1 MELDVMERCLREGLR
16 RHAAEVPPGAGARLA
31 SLRDFHPNPYRY
43 RGPKWALPAVA
54 ASTVVSVGV
63 LSGMLATA
71 GSGKTHVWSIP
82 GAQVSPAEAQTVA
95 YRTTAAVKAASG
107 SEIEHL
113 QVSYGAGP
121 RPKAISEQWVYGS
134 SWRSEQ
140 FAPDGTPLFGISETA
155 SGCATSVRAVNY
167 TDHTYYQGPGRILMA
182 GPDEQFAQS
191 DVADQIRQELAD
203 GQLRSMGRTE
213 VAGQPVLELTGVV
226 RGAFEMGLP
235 AGCAPPASDAPLIAK
250 AKNSPGWDYTVWVNP
265 STYLPVQ
272 FSASNDPGGGAGVYG
287 TIHWI
292 PADTQNLSHMIQP
305 IPSGFTES
313 ARTPG

>member
-1 MELDVMERCLREGLR
+1 MEIDVLERSLREGLS
-16 RHAAEVPPGAGARLA
+16 RHAAEVPPGAGARMA
-31 SLRDFHPNPYRY
+31 VGRDFHPNPYRY
-43 RGPKWALPAVA
+43 RAPKWALPAVA
-54 ASTVVSVGV
+54 VSTVVSVGV
-63 LSGMLATA
+63 VSGMLATA
-71 GSGKTHVWSIP
+71 GSSKTHVWSIP

-113 QVSYGAGP
+113 HVSYGAGP
-121 RPKAISEQWVYGS
+121 RPKAVSEQWVYGS

-140 FAPDGTPLFGISETA
+140 FTPDGRPLFGISEIA
-155 SGCATSVRAVNY
+155 SGCTTAVRAVNY
-167 TDHTYYQGPGRILMA
+167 NDHTYYEGPGGILMA

-191 DVADQIRQELAD
+191 DVAGQIRQELAD
-203 GQLRSMGRTE
+203 GQLRSTGRTE
-213 VAGQPVLELTGVV
+213 VAGQPVLELNGVV

-235 AGCAPPASDAPLIAK
+235 AGCSPAVSDAPLIAK

-272 FSASNDPGGGAGVYG
+272 FSATNDPRGGAGVYG
-287 TIHWI
+287 TIDWI
-292 PADTQNLSHMIQP
+292 PANAQNLSHMNQP

-313 ARTPG
+313 ARTAG

>member
-1 MELDVMERCLREGLR
+1 MDIDVMERSLREGLS
-16 RHAAEVPPGAGARLA
+16 RHAAAVPSGVGARMA
-31 SLRDFHPNPYRY
+31 ALRDFHPNPYRF
-43 RGPKWALPAVA
+43 RGPRWALPAVA
-54 ASTVVSVGV
+54 ASTL
-63 LSGMLATA
+63 LSAALLAGMLATA
-71 GSGKTHVWSIP
+71 GSGKNRVWSIP
-82 GAQVSPAEAQTVA
+82 GAQVSPAEAQTVV

-107 SEIEHL
+107 SKVEYL
-113 QVSYGAGP
+113 RVSYGAGP
-121 RPKAISEQWVYGS
+121 RPKAISEQWVYSS

-140 FAPDGTPLFGISETA
+140 FTPDGAPLFGVSEMA

-167 TDHTYYQGPGRILMA
+167 TDHTFYQGPGGMLVA

-213 VAGQPVLELTGVV
+213 VAGQLVLELNGVV
-226 RGAFEMGLP
+226 RGTFEMGLP
-235 AGCAPPASDAPLIAK
+235 AGCTPPGSDAPLIAK

-287 TIHWI
+287 IIDWI
-292 PADTQNLSHMIQP
+292 PADTQNLTHLMQP

-313 ARTPG
+313 ARTAG

>member
-1 MELDVMERCLREGLR
+1 MEIDVMERSLREGLR
-16 RHAAEVPPGAGARLA
+16 HHAGEVPPGAGARMA

-43 RGPKWALPAVA
+43 RGPKWALPAIA
-54 ASTVVSVGV
+54 ASTVVSAAVV
-63 LSGMLATA
+63 SGMLATA
-71 GSGKTHVWSIP
+71 GSGKPHVWSIP
-82 GAQVSPAEAQTVA
+82 GAQVSPTEAQTVA

-113 QVSYGAGP
+113 RVSYGAGP

-155 SGCATSVRAVNY
+155 TGCATSVRAVNY
-167 TDHTYYQGPGRILMA
+167 TDHTFYEGPGGILMV

-213 VAGQPVLELTGVV
+213 VAGQPILELNGMV

-235 AGCAPPASDAPLIAK
+235 AGCTSPASDAPLIAK

-272 FSASNDPGGGAGVYG
+272 FSASDDPGGGAGVYG
-287 TIHWI
+287 TIDWI

-313 ARTPG
+313 ARTAG

>member
-1 MELDVMERCLREGLR
+1 M
-16 RHAAEVPPGAGARLA
+16 A

-43 RGPKWALPAVA
+43 RGPKWALPAIA
-54 ASTVVSVGV
+54 ASTVVSAGV

-71 GSGKTHVWSIP
+71 GSGKSHVWSIQ

-121 RPKAISEQWVYGS
+121 RPKATSEQWVYGS

-140 FAPDGTPLFGISETA
+140 SAPDGTPLFGISEIA
-155 SGCATSVRAVNY
+155 SGCATAVRAVNY
-167 TDHTYYQGPGRILMA
+167 TDHTYYEGPGGILMA

-203 GQLRSMGRTE
+203 GQLRSMGHTE
-213 VAGQPVLELTGVV
+213 VAGQPVLELNGMV

-235 AGCAPPASDAPLIAK
+235 AGCTPPASDAPLIAK
-250 AKNSPGWDYTVWVNP
+250 AKNSPGWDYTVWVSP

-272 FSASNDPGGGAGVYG
+272 FSASNEPGGGAGVYG
-287 TIHWI
+287 TIDWI

-313 ARTPG
+313 ARTGG